1 MGPRSIPMFIPSISV
16 EQIVKRLNSE
26 LHTAKQQSQELQRTS
41 DFFDSLLTLEVTDK
55 ENEVNKAASS
65 DGGDHSPIID
75 SGVGLEATGFKSEPR
90 APMPPPAKHIT
101 VTPESLKTDE
111 ISDSPPA
118 QSPQSPLSPRSRNIS
133 RSFDKCKD
141 RNDPSPQQIFSLV
154 AQLRDA
160 RLELEAKSA
169 KVKDLE
175 DLLRRERKA
184 REDAEDRAAKLE
196 STTNGVLLKPRS
208 DDGKDE
214 EKEEDDD
221 AEYNHMLGV
230 WDSKS
235 GHDVRD
241 DVSVAGSDITV
252 RDADFDDNKST
263 MSAGEN
269 LAHATATA
277 AAEAAFIWQRRVEE
291 MMVEL
296 KAAKEEIEQYKKTV
310 KIAEEEKQQSRR
322 TLEEMVAQHRAEN
335 ERRER
340 SRRELLKESSVQT
353 SDIES
358 LSGATMVNS
367 GVQAGDILDE
377 KAALVNSTI
386 ASMAN
391 GSLVVHSGDGKSTLH
406 KHSPST
412 ELLRQRSVMRDSVP
426 YVSIVGVVVIGVGIM
441 AILNTWPKGER

>member
-1 MGPRSIPMFIPSISV
+1 MYVLSTLGSRAASNTF
-16 EQIVKRLNSE
+16 QSE

-55 ENEVNKAASS
+55 ENEPIKAASS

-101 VTPESLKTDE
+101 VTPDSLKTDE

-118 QSPQSPLSPRSRNIS
+118 QSPQSPLSPRSRNLS
-133 RSFDKCKD
+133 RSFEKCKD

-169 KVKDLE
+169 KIKDLE

-184 REDAEDRAAKLE
+184 REDAEDRAAGLE
-196 STTNGVLLKPRS
+196 STTNGVLPKPRS

-214 EKEEDDD
+214 EKEDDD
-221 AEYNHMLGV
+221 DTEYNHMLGV

-235 GHDVRD
+235 GHDLRD

-252 RDADFDDNKST
+252 RDVDFDDNKST

-277 AAEAAFIWQRRVEE
+277 AAEAASIWQRRVEE

-296 KAAKEEIEQYKKTV
+296 KQAKEEIEQYKKTV

-353 SDIES
+353 SDDTAS
-358 LSGATMVNS
+358 TLSGTTMVNS
-367 GVQAGDILDE
+367 GMQAGDILDE

-386 ASMAN
+386 AAMAN
-391 GSLVVHSGDGKSTLH
+391 GSLVVHSTTGKSTLH

-412 ELLRQRSVMRDSVP
+412 ELLRQRSVMRESVP

-441 AILNTWPKGER
+441 AILNTWHKGER